1 MSRFT
6 KVSSYRS
13 GPPRFGT
20 RQYVFDNSVKTYQ
33 LTPEQLER
41 YKNGEKLDDILKE
54 DETMKNKIDLTV
66 EEYVEMRN
74 LGMSDSEIAQA
85 KGLNEKQLYNWKYFR
100 KKRIREMEEKLQKQ
114 KPAET
119 VNETGQEASTQEV
132 IAYAKYEEVVAERDE
147 LKKQLEE
154 LKANDNN
161 EEIERLKREV
171 IDAHKLVTEK
181 EEEIAVLLKE
191 YDSKL
196 EQNAKLEQEVEHW
209 KELFETAM
217 ADKERLH
224 KENLLLE
231 NQVQRLKEANDE
243 LKAQNER
250 YFDDLTRLEIEVK
263 GLRIYALQK
272 LHIDVY
278 GA

>member
-1 MSRFT
+1 MATLTKISPSRM
-6 KVSSYRS
+6 
-13 GPPRFGT
+13 GPPRFGN
-20 RQYVFDNSVKTYQ
+20 RPHNIDMSVKTYQ

-41 YKNGEKLDDILKE
+41 LRAGENLDDILKE
-54 DETMKNKIDLTV
+54 AKEV
-66 EEYVEMRN
+66 ER
-74 LGMSDSEIAQA
+74 
-85 KGLNEKQLYNWKYFR
+85 
-100 KKRIREMEEKLQKQ
+100 Q
-114 KPAET
+114 KPK
-119 VNETGQEASTQEV
+119 V

-154 LKANDNN
+154 LKASVAPVEDD
-161 EEIERLKREV
+161 EKIEWLKREAV
-171 IDAHKLVTEK
+171 HAHKLVTEK
-181 EEEIAVLLKE
+181 E
-191 YDSKL
+191 
-196 EQNAKLEQEVEHW
+196 QEVEQLR
-209 KELFETAM
+209 ELFETAM

-243 LKAQNER
+243 LTAKNER
-250 YFDDLTRLEIEVK
+250 YFADLMRLEQEVK